1 MTSFEVAARQI
12 VQSSASRLNGYSDSQ
27 SVKSVLE
34 LADKEWGL
42 GLECHCDSIK
52 GGEIDLSHA
61 IDYPGFSCSE
71 AVRGGKPVS
80 ERLEHRI

>member
-1 MTSFEVAARQI
+1 M
-12 VQSSASRLNGYSDSQ
+12 LKYGYSDSQ

-42 GLECHCDSIK
+42 GLECHRDSIK
-52 GGEIDLSHA
+52 GGEIELSHA
-61 IDYPGFSCSE
+61 IDYPG
-71 AVRGGKPVS
+71 VRGGKPVS